1 MREPQTG
8 ILQREIPGH
17 FVSGFFLALTFS
29 LIGVSS
35 SSSVPSVSNILSSI
49 ACILLVKLT
58 SVVPVQILNSFPE
71 FPQFEFSLWLPFLL
85 SGLKLFYLFP
95 STICFSFFPL
105 HFFKGFIFS
114 HNCLYFLGHL

>member
-1 MREPQTG
+1 MFYVR
-8 ILQREIPGH
+8 I
-17 FVSGFFLALTFS
+17 FFLDLIFPFTNVAFFHIFS
-29 LIGVSS
+29 RVE
-35 SSSVPSVSNILSSI
+35 ILSSI